1 MYSRVT
7 GSRIRVEL
15 ASPACFGLGIRK
27 KLFYHVY
34 TSDALPYTEGNKL
47 LWHVYTYDGLPYT
60 GGTRIPC
67 LLGFRNYLNNYV
79 ANYTC
84 LTRSRIR
91 EELTSPAYL
100 GIGII

>member
-47 LWHVYTYDGLPYT
+47 LWHIYTYDGLPYT
-60 GGTRIPC
+60 GKTRIPC
-67 LLGFRNYLNNYV
+67 LLGVRNYLNNYF
-79 ANYTC
+79 AMYKR
-84 LTRSRIR
+84 LTHYRIR
-91 EELTSPAYL
+91 VKLASPAYL
-100 GIGII
+100 ALGII